1 MSIESVSLS
10 QLVSDIKIT
19 LQSRYELPVWVVAEI
34 SEMNLN
40 RTGHCYLELIE
51 KDSLSDKIIA
61 KSRATIWAFTF
72 RTLKAYFETTT
83 GETLRGGLKVL
94 VRATVEFH
102 EVFGFSL
109 NIQDIDPQYTM
120 GDLARKKAQIIQQ
133 LDNEGVLEMNKSL
146 PFPLV
151 PQRIAIISSET
162 AAGYGDFLNQLANNS
177 YSYTFFT
184 ELFPAIMQGEKA
196 AESIIQAMEHVFNRI
211 DDFDTVAIMRGGGSK
226 SDLNC
231 FDDYELAYFITQFP
245 LPVLTGI
252 GHERDD
258 TITDIVAHT
267 KLKTPTAVAEFLIEK
282 VAYFDNQLNEF
293 GLLVYDMANQRIDND
308 EYFLEKLTQRIQTGA
323 VELLQNRQE
332 HLIWAKSKVI
342 NGTQLLHLK
351 KDRQLKNLKN
361 NIQIIAKSAIHQELK
376 LNEIRKQRLHRWLN
390 NYFSRKDRRLVF
402 LSEKAELVNPE
413 RILERGYA
421 WVTHKGT
428 IIKDSSNLK
437 LGDAIEVKL
446 AKGKVE
452 ADVKKLILSEE
463 APKQ

>member
-19 LQSRYELPVWVVAEI
+19 LQSRYERPVWVVAEI
-34 SEMNLN
+34 SEMNMN
-40 RTGHCYLELIE
+40 RSGHCYLELIE

-83 GETLRGGLKVL
+83 GETLRSGLKVL
-94 VRATVEFH
+94 LKASIEFH

-109 NIQDIDPQYTM
+109 NIQDIDPQYTL

-133 LDNEGVLEMNKSL
+133 LNQDGVLEMNKGL

-151 PQRIAIISSET
+151 PQRIAVISSET
-162 AAGYGDFLNQLANNS
+162 AAGYGDFLDQLANNS
-177 YSYTFFT
+177 FGYSFFT
-184 ELFPAIMQGEKA
+184 ELFPAIMQGDKA
-196 AESIIQAMEHVFNRI
+196 SESIIMALEYVYNRI
-211 DDFDTVAIMRGGGSK
+211 DDFDLVALMRGGGSK

-245 LPVLTGI
+245 LPILTGI

-258 TITDIVAHT
+258 TVTDIVAHT

-282 VAYFDNQLNEF
+282 VAVFDNQIDEY
-293 GLLVYDMANQRIDND
+293 GMLVYNLANQYIGSN
-308 EYFLEKLTQRIQTGA
+308 EYQLEKLIQRIQTGS
-323 VELLQNRQE
+323 VELLQGKQE

-342 NGTQLLHLK
+342 NGTQLLNLK
-351 KDRQLKNLKN
+351 KERHLAN
-361 NIQIIAKSAIHQELK
+361 LK
-376 LNEIRKQRLHRWLN
+376 LNLQNTVKSTINHEVKLIDLKQLRLKKWLS
-390 NYFSRKDRRLVF
+390 NYFTTKERRLVF
-402 LSEKAELVNPE
+402 LTEKAELVNPE

-421 WVTHKGT
+421 WVTHNGA
-428 IIKDSSNLK
+428 IVKDSSKLK
-437 LGDAIEVKL
+437 LGDSIEVKL

-452 ADVKKLILSEE
+452 AEVSKLQ
-463 APKQ
+463 KD